1 LILLGVLVLVFIMVR
16 ITGDPASLMVPRDAS
31 AEAREDFRHKMGFDR
46 PQIVQFVD
54 FMRGALLGDFGDSL
68 HFKDP
73 ALPMVLHRLPATLQL
88 ATAAMIMAIAVAVP
102 LGLVGGARPGSIWD
116 TIGRIVGLLGQSIPG
131 FWLALIMIFF
141 FAVRLGWF
149 PSFGRDTLKSM
160 VMPAFLLGLGT
171 MGALTRLTRSAV
183 LEIRGEDYVRTAY
196 SKGLSTRKIYVR
208 HILRNAALP
217 LISVIGVSYGY
228 MLGGSIFIEFIFS
241 WPGMGQL
248 LQQAIGWRDYP
259 LIQAIAFFTSVVVV
273 ALNMLTDVAYAFID
287 PRIRFEG

>member
-1 LILLGVLVLVFIMVR
+1 MQKYLLSRLIQSILILLGVLVLVFIMVR
-16 ITGDPASLMVPRDAS
+16 ITGDPVALMVPREAT
-31 AEAREDFRHKMGFDR
+31 AEAREIFRHKMGFDR

-183 LEIRGEDYVRTAY
+183 LENRGEDYFRTAY
-196 SKGLSTRKIYVR
+196 IKGLNTRKI
-208 HILRNAALP
+208 
-217 LISVIGVSYGY
+217 
-228 MLGGSIFIEFIFS
+228 
-241 WPGMGQL
+241 
-248 LQQAIGWRDYP
+248 
-259 LIQAIAFFTSVVVV
+259 
-273 ALNMLTDVAYAFID
+273 
-287 PRIRFEG
+287 

>member
-1 LILLGVLVLVFIMVR
+1 MVR
-16 ITGDPASLMVPRDAS
+16 IAGDPVALMVPREAS
-31 AEAREDFRHKMGFDR
+31 AEAREEFRHKMGFDR

-196 SKGLSTRKIYVR
+196 SKGLNTRKIYVR